1 MILDVD
7 IAILGA
13 GTAGMSAFN
22 AANKVTDSIVM
33 LEGGAYGTTCARV
46 GCMPS
51 KLLIAAAESA
61 HQMQLA
67 PAFGIQLNNGY
78 KVDGKA
84 VMQRVKLERDR
95 FVSFVLQDIEQIPAQ
110 QRIDEQAKFLDA
122 NTLETSSGKKIRARN
137 IIIATGSRPAV
148 PAMFE
153 AAGDRLII
161 NDDVFDWDDLPESVA
176 VFGPGVIGLEI
187 SQALSRLGVR
197 LRLFGR
203 GDGVGPLQDP
213 AIKALALA
221 TFNKE
226 FPLMAGNQVN
236 SISRTAAGVE
246 ITFVNNK
253 GAEVTET
260 FDYLLAATGRKA
272 NLDKINIQAAGLK
285 LNERQQPEFNPETS
299 QCVNADGSP
308 SPIFIAGDVAGF
320 RPLLH
325 EANDEGFIAGSNAAR
340 WPDFQPKERR
350 TSLAVVFSEP
360 QIALAGES
368 LAQIKARLGEEGVV
382 VGSMDFSKQGRARV
396 MQQNQGMMNVY
407 ACKKTGRLL
416 GTEIF
421 GPRAEHL
428 VHLLAWSI
436 QQKLTIKAILA
447 LPFYH
452 PVLEE
457 GIRTA
462 LRSAAAQ
469 LKKQP

>member
-1 MILDVD
+1 MMIKQVD
-7 IAILGA
+7 IAIIGA

-22 AANKVTDSIVM
+22 AASKVTDSLVM

-67 PAFGIQLNNGY
+67 PAFGIQLNSGY

-84 VMQRVKLERDR
+84 VMHRVKSERDR
-95 FVSFVLQDIEQIPAQ
+95 FVGFVLQSIEKIPAE
-110 QRIDEQAKFLDA
+110 QRLDELAHFIDA
-122 NTLETSSGKKIRARN
+122 NTLETTSGKKIQARN

-161 NDDVFDWDDLPESVA
+161 NDDVFAWDDLPESVA

-213 AIKALALA
+213 EIKALALE
-221 TFNKE
+221 TFNQE
-226 FPLMAGNQVN
+226 FPIMAGNEVRLIQ
-236 SISRTAAGVE
+236 RTDTGVAITFIDNDGTE
-246 ITFVNNK
+246 IT
-253 GAEVTET
+253 ET
-260 FDYLLAATGRKA
+260 YDYLLAATGRTA
-272 NLDKINIQAAGLK
+272 NLDKINIEAAGLK
-285 LNERQQPEFNPETS
+285 LTKRLQPEFNPETS
-299 QCVNADGSP
+299 QCINADGSP
-308 SPIFIAGDVAGF
+308 SHIFIAGDVANF

-340 WPDFQPKERR
+340 WPNFQPTARR
-350 TSLAVVFSEP
+350 TPLAVVFSEP

-368 LAQIKARLGEEGVV
+368 LAQIQARLGEEGVV
-382 VGSMDFSKQGRARV
+382 VGSMDFSRQGRARV
-396 MQQNQGMMNVY
+396 MQQNKGLMKIY
-407 ACKKTGRLL
+407 ACKKTGQLL

-436 QQKLTIKAILA
+436 QQKLTLKAL
-447 LPFYH
+447 LEQPFYH

-457 GIRTA
+457 GVRTA
-462 LRSAAAQ
+462 LRSAASQ
-469 LKKQP
+469 LKK

>member
-84 VMQRVKLERDR
+84 VMQRVKSERDR

-110 QRIDEQAKFLDA
+110 QRIDEQAKFIDA
-122 NTLETSSGKKIRARN
+122 NTLETSSGQKIRARN
-137 IIIATGSRPAV
+137 IIIATGSRPV
-148 PAMFE
+148 IPTQLE
-153 AAGDRLII
+153 AAGDRLIV

-213 AIKALALA
+213 EIKALALK
-221 TFNKE
+221 TFNQE
-226 FPLMAGNQVN
+226 FPLMAGNKVN

-246 ITFVNNK
+246 ITFVNNE
-253 GAEVTET
+253 GYEITEI

-285 LNERQQPEFNPETS
+285 LNERQQPEFSPETS

-340 WPDFQPKERR
+340 WPDFQPTPRR
-350 TSLAVVFSEP
+350 TPLAVVFSEP

-368 LAQIKARLGEEGVV
+368 LAQIQARLGEEGVV
-382 VGSMDFSKQGRARV
+382 VGSMDFTKQGRARV
-396 MQQNQGMMNVY
+396 MQQNKGLMKVY
-407 ACKKTGRLL
+407 ACKKTGQLL

-452 PVLEE
+452 PVVEE

>member
-1 MILDVD
+1 MIQQVD
-7 IAILGA
+7 IAIIGA
-13 GTAGMSAFN
+13 GTAGLSAFN
-22 AANKVTDSIVM
+22 AASKVTNSIVM
-33 LEGGAYGTTCARV
+33 LEGGIHGTTCARV

-67 PAFGIQLNNGY
+67 PAFGIQLNAGY

-84 VMQRVKLERDR
+84 VMQRVKAERDR
-95 FVSFVLQDIEQIPAQ
+95 FVSFVLQDVDQIPTE
-110 QRIDEQAKFLDA
+110 QRLDELAHFVDA
-122 NTLETSSGKKIRARN
+122 NTLETTSGKKIRARN
-137 IIIATGSRPAV
+137 IIIATGSRPAI

-153 AAGDRLII
+153 AAGDRLIV
-161 NDDVFDWDDLPESVA
+161 NDEVFAWDDLPKSVA

-203 GDGVGPLQDP
+203 GDGIGPLQDP
-213 AIKALALA
+213 TMKALALE

-226 FPLMAGNQVN
+226 FPIMAGNEVR
-236 SISRTAAGVE
+236 SITRTDKGVTL
-246 ITFVNNK
+246 TFVDNEGK
-253 GAEVTET
+253 EVSET

-272 NLDKINIQAAGLK
+272 NLDKINIEAAGLK
-285 LNERQQPEFNPETS
+285 LNERLQPAFNPETT
-299 QCVNADGSP
+299 QCINADGSP
-308 SPIFIAGDVAGF
+308 SHIFIAGDVAGF

-325 EANDEGFIAGSNAAR
+325 EANDEGFIAGSNAAS
-340 WPDFQPKERR
+340 WPNFQPKTRR
-350 TSLAVVFSEP
+350 TPLAVVFSEP

-368 LAQIKARLGEEGVV
+368 LAQIQARLGEEGVV
-382 VGSMDFSKQGRARV
+382 VGSMDFTRQGRARV
-396 MQQNQGMMNVY
+396 MQQNQGLMKVY
-407 ACKKTGRLL
+407 ACKKTGQLL

-436 QQKLTIKAILA
+436 QQKLTLKEILA
-447 LPFYH
+447 QPFYH

-457 GIRTA
+457 GVRTA
-462 LRSAAAQ
+462 LRSAASQ
-469 LKKQP
+469 LKR

>member
-1 MILDVD
+1 MIKQVD
-7 IAILGA
+7 IAIIGA

-22 AANKVTDSIVM
+22 AASKVTDSLVM

-67 PAFGIQLNNGY
+67 PAFGIQLNSGY

-84 VMQRVKLERDR
+84 VMHRVKSERDR
-95 FVSFVLQDIEQIPAQ
+95 FVGFVLQSIEKIPAE
-110 QRIDEQAKFLDA
+110 QRLDELAHFIDA
-122 NTLETSSGKKIRARN
+122 NTLETTSGKKIQARN

-161 NDDVFDWDDLPESVA
+161 NDDVFAWDDLPESVA

-213 AIKALALA
+213 EIKALALE
-221 TFNKE
+221 TFNQE
-226 FPLMAGNQVN
+226 FPIMAGNEVRLIQ
-236 SISRTAAGVE
+236 RTDTGVAITFIDNDGTE
-246 ITFVNNK
+246 IT
-253 GAEVTET
+253 ET
-260 FDYLLAATGRKA
+260 YDYLLAATGRTA
-272 NLDKINIQAAGLK
+272 NLDKINIEAAGLK
-285 LNERQQPEFNPETS
+285 LTKRLQPEFNPETS
-299 QCVNADGSP
+299 QCINADGSP
-308 SPIFIAGDVAGF
+308 SHIFIAGDVANF

-340 WPDFQPKERR
+340 WPNFQPTARR
-350 TSLAVVFSEP
+350 TPLAVVFSEP

-368 LAQIKARLGEEGVV
+368 LAQIQARLGEEGVV
-382 VGSMDFSKQGRARV
+382 VGSMDFTKQGRARV
-396 MQQNQGMMNVY
+396 MQQNKGLMKIY
-407 ACKKTGRLL
+407 ACKKTGQLL

-436 QQKLTIKAILA
+436 QQKFTLKAL
-447 LPFYH
+447 LEQPFYH

-457 GIRTA
+457 GVRTA
-462 LRSAAAQ
+462 LRSAASQ
-469 LKKQP
+469 LKK

>member
-1 MILDVD
+1 MMIKQVD
-7 IAILGA
+7 IAIIGA

-22 AANKVTDSIVM
+22 AASKVTDSLVM

-67 PAFGIQLNNGY
+67 PAFGIQLNSGY

-84 VMQRVKLERDR
+84 VMHRVKSERDR
-95 FVSFVLQDIEQIPAQ
+95 FVGFVLQSIEKIPAE
-110 QRIDEQAKFLDA
+110 QRLDELAHFIDA
-122 NTLETSSGKKIRARN
+122 NTLETTSGKKIQARN

-161 NDDVFDWDDLPESVA
+161 NDDVFAWDDLPESVA

-213 AIKALALA
+213 EIKALALE
-221 TFNKE
+221 TFNQE
-226 FPLMAGNQVN
+226 FPIMAGNEVRLIQ
-236 SISRTAAGVE
+236 RTAAGVAITFIDNDGTE
-246 ITFVNNK
+246 IT
-253 GAEVTET
+253 ET
-260 FDYLLAATGRKA
+260 YDYLLAATGRTA
-272 NLDKINIQAAGLK
+272 NLDKINIEAAGLK
-285 LNERQQPEFNPETS
+285 LTKRLQPEFNPETS
-299 QCVNADGSP
+299 QCINADGSP
-308 SPIFIAGDVAGF
+308 SHIFIAGDVANF

-340 WPDFQPKERR
+340 WPNFQPTARR
-350 TSLAVVFSEP
+350 TPLAVVFSEP

-368 LAQIKARLGEEGVV
+368 LAQIQTRLGEEGVV
-382 VGSMDFSKQGRARV
+382 VGSMDFSRQGRARV
-396 MQQNQGMMNVY
+396 MQQNQGLMKVY
-407 ACKKTGRLL
+407 ACKETGQLL

-436 QQKLTIKAILA
+436 QQKLTLKAL
-447 LPFYH
+447 LEQPFYH

-457 GIRTA
+457 GVRTA
-462 LRSAAAQ
+462 LRSAASQ
-469 LKKQP
+469 LKK

>member
-1 MILDVD
+1 MIKQVD
-7 IAILGA
+7 IAIIGA

-22 AANKVTDSIVM
+22 AASKVTDSLVM

-67 PAFGIQLNNGY
+67 PAFGIQLNSGY

-84 VMQRVKLERDR
+84 VMHRVKSERDR
-95 FVSFVLQDIEQIPAQ
+95 FVGFVLQSIEKIPAE
-110 QRIDEQAKFLDA
+110 QRLDELAHFIDA
-122 NTLETSSGKKIRARN
+122 NTLETTSGKKIQARN

-161 NDDVFDWDDLPESVA
+161 NDDVFAWDDLPESVA

-213 AIKALALA
+213 EIKALALE
-221 TFNKE
+221 TFNQE
-226 FPLMAGNQVN
+226 FPIMAGNEVRLIQ
-236 SISRTAAGVE
+236 RTDAGVAITFIDNDGTE
-246 ITFVNNK
+246 IT
-253 GAEVTET
+253 ET
-260 FDYLLAATGRKA
+260 YDYLLAATGRTA
-272 NLDKINIQAAGLK
+272 NLDKINIEAAGLK
-285 LNERQQPEFNPETS
+285 LTKRLQPEFNPETS
-299 QCVNADGSP
+299 QCINADGSP
-308 SPIFIAGDVAGF
+308 SHIFIAGDVANF

-340 WPDFQPKERR
+340 WPNFQPTARR
-350 TSLAVVFSEP
+350 TPLAVVFSEP

-368 LAQIKARLGEEGVV
+368 LAQIQQRLGEEGVV

-396 MQQNQGMMNVY
+396 MQQNQGMMKVY
-407 ACKKTGRLL
+407 ACKKTGQLL

-436 QQKLTIKAILA
+436 QQKLTLKEILA
-447 LPFYH
+447 QPFYH

-457 GIRTA
+457 GVRTA
-462 LRSAAAQ
+462 LRSAASQ
-469 LKKQP
+469 LKK

>member
-1 MILDVD
+1 MIQQVD
-7 IAILGA
+7 LAIIGA

-22 AANKVTDSIVM
+22 AASKVTQSIIM

-67 PAFGIQLNNGY
+67 PAFGIQLKEGY
-78 KVDGKA
+78 QVDGKA
-84 VMQRVKLERDR
+84 VMHRVKAERDR
-95 FVSFVLQDIEQIPAQ
+95 FVGFVLQDIEKIPAE
-110 QRIDEQAKFLDA
+110 QRLDELAHFIDA
-122 NTLETSSGKKIRARN
+122 NTLETTSGKKIQARN

-161 NDDVFDWDDLPESVA
+161 NDDVFAWDDLPESVA

-213 AIKALALA
+213 AIKALALE
-221 TFNKE
+221 TFNQE
-226 FPLMAGNQVN
+226 FPIMAGNEVRL
-236 SISRTAAGVE
+236 IKRTDAGVA
-246 ITFVNNK
+246 ITFVDND
-253 GAEVTET
+253 GQEITET
-260 FDYLLAATGRKA
+260 YDYLLAATGRTA
-272 NLDKINIQAAGLK
+272 NLDNINIEAAGLK
-285 LNERQQPEFNPETS
+285 LNKRLQPEFNPETS
-299 QCVNADGSP
+299 QCFNADGSP
-308 SPIFIAGDVAGF
+308 SHIFIAGDVANF

-340 WPDFQPKERR
+340 WPNFQPTARR
-350 TSLAVVFSEP
+350 TPLAVVFSEP

-368 LAQIKARLGEEGVV
+368 LTQIQARLGEEGVV
-382 VGSMDFSKQGRARV
+382 VGSMDFTKQGRARV
-396 MQQNQGMMNVY
+396 MQQNKGLMKIY
-407 ACKKTGRLL
+407 ACKKTGQLL

-436 QQKLTIKAILA
+436 QQKLTLKELLK

-457 GIRTA
+457 GVRTA
-462 LRSAAAQ
+462 LRSAASQ
-469 LKKQP
+469 LKK

>member
-1 MILDVD
+1 MIQQVD
-7 IAILGA
+7 IAIIGA

-22 AANKVTDSIVM
+22 AARKVTDSLVM

-67 PAFGIQLNNGY
+67 PTFGIQLNAGY

-84 VMQRVKLERDR
+84 VMHRVKAERDR
-95 FVSFVLQDIEQIPAQ
+95 FVGFVLQDIEKIPAE
-110 QRIDEQAKFLDA
+110 QRLDELAHFIDA
-122 NTLETSSGKKIRARN
+122 NTLETTSGKKIQARN

-161 NDDVFDWDDLPESVA
+161 NDDVFAWDDLPESVA

-203 GDGVGPLQDP
+203 GDGIGPLQDP
-213 AIKALALA
+213 EIKALALK
-221 TFNKE
+221 TFNQE
-226 FPLMAGNQVN
+226 FPIMAGNEVRL
-236 SISRTAAGVE
+236 IKRTDAGVA
-246 ITFVNNK
+246 ITFVDND
-253 GAEVTET
+253 GTEVTET
-260 FDYLLAATGRKA
+260 YDYLLAATGRTA
-272 NLDKINIQAAGLK
+272 NLDKINIEAAGLK
-285 LNERQQPEFNPETS
+285 LNKRLQPELNPETS
-299 QCVNADGSP
+299 QCINADGSP
-308 SPIFIAGDVAGF
+308 SHIFIAGDVANF

-340 WPDFQPKERR
+340 WPNFQPTARR
-350 TSLAVVFSEP
+350 TPLAVVFSEP

-368 LAQIKARLGEEGVV
+368 LAQIQARLGEEGVV
-382 VGSMDFSKQGRARV
+382 VGSMDFSRQGRARV
-396 MQQNQGMMNVY
+396 MQQNKGLMKIY
-407 ACKKTGRLL
+407 ACKKTGQLL

-428 VHLLAWSI
+428 VHLLVWSI
-436 QQKLTIKAILA
+436 QQKLTLKEL
-447 LPFYH
+447 LEQPFYH

-457 GIRTA
+457 GVRTA
-462 LRSAAAQ
+462 LRSAASQ
-469 LKKQP
+469 LKKSL

>member
-1 MILDVD
+1 MLNVD

-22 AANKVTDSIVM
+22 AARKVTNSIVM

-67 PAFGIQLNNGY
+67 PAFGIQLNDGY

-84 VMQRVKLERDR
+84 VMQRVKAERDR
-95 FVSFVLQDIEQIPAQ
+95 FVGFVLDDINQLPAQ
-110 QRIDEQAKFLDA
+110 QRIDEFARFIDA

-213 AIKALALA
+213 AMKALALE

-226 FPLMAGNQVN
+226 FPLMAGNKVN
-236 SISRTAAGVE
+236 SISRTDAGVE
-246 ITFVNNK
+246 ITFVNNE

-272 NLDKINIQAAGLK
+272 NLDKINIEAAGLK
-285 LNERQQPEFNPETS
+285 LTERQQPEFNSETT
-299 QCVNADGSP
+299 QCINTDGSP
-308 SPIFIAGDVAGF
+308 SHIFIAGDVAGF

-340 WPDFQPKERR
+340 WPDFQPKVRR

-368 LAQIKARLGEEGVV
+368 LAQIQQRLGEEGVV

-396 MQQNQGMMNVY
+396 MQQNQGMMKVY
-407 ACKKTGRLL
+407 ACKKTGQLL

-436 QQKLTIKAILA
+436 QQKLTLKEILA
-447 LPFYH
+447 QPFYH

-457 GIRTA
+457 GVRTA
-462 LRSAAAQ
+462 LRSAASQ
-469 LKKQP
+469 LKK

>member
-1 MILDVD
+1 MLEVDV
-7 IAILGA
+7 AIIGA

-22 AANKVTDSIVM
+22 AARKVTHSIVM
-33 LEGGAYGTTCARV
+33 LEGGKYGTTCARV

-67 PAFGIQLNNGY
+67 PAFGIQLNDGY

-84 VMQRVKLERDR
+84 VMQRVKSERDR
-95 FVSFVLQDIEQIPAQ
+95 FVGFVLDDINQLPAE
-110 QRIDEQAKFLDA
+110 QRIDEQAKFIDA

-137 IIIATGSRPAV
+137 IIIATGSRPAI
-148 PAMFE
+148 PAQLE
-153 AAGDRLII
+153 AAGDRLIV

-203 GDGVGPLQDP
+203 GNGVGPLQDS
-213 AIKALALA
+213 AIKALALE

-226 FPLMAGNQVN
+226 FPLMAGNEVRKVQ
-236 SISRTAAGVE
+236 RTEAGVA
-246 ITFVNNK
+246 ITFVAND

-272 NLDKINIQAAGLK
+272 NLDKINIEAAGLK
-285 LNERQQPEFNPETS
+285 LNERQQPEFSTETS

-308 SPIFIAGDVAGF
+308 SHIFIAGDVAGF

-340 WPDFQPKERR
+340 WPNFQPKERR

-368 LAQIKARLGEEGVV
+368 LAQIKARLGEEGCV
-382 VGSMDFSKQGRARV
+382 VGTLDFSKQGRARV
-396 MQQNQGMMNVY
+396 MQQNQGLMKVY
-407 ACKKTGRLL
+407 ACKKTGQLL

-436 QQKLTIKAILA
+436 QQKLTLKEMLA
-447 LPFYH
+447 MPFYH
-452 PVLEE
+452 PVIEE
-457 GIRTA
+457 GLRTA

-469 LKKQP
+469 VNK